1 MPAQAAA
8 GRFAWFTTAR
18 RVVGAT
24 AATTFVGAWYY
35 RPVADFSTD
44 GTGPRR
50 DAEIFCSE
58 TNPYI
63 RSHTPPILEAA
74 RTLSIGFTTIAIRM
88 FMNTYGSFEIVDDDN
103 YQNFVQTVLG
113 EGRENSRGLITVS
126 NHRSLFDDP
135 GVMSGILPWW
145 ITLRPKYNR
154 WGICSQEYCFNDVL
168 PGLIKGYIGAGQVLP
183 ICRGKGV
190 NQKLL
195 LDFARHLA
203 AGEWC
208 HIFPEGGVWQLKELG
223 GRRDMEGSY
232 GRGRVT
238 GPGKLR
244 WGVGKLIA
252 HAPVRPRVVPFAH
265 AGMENL
271 LPQDPESGITM
282 RKRNIIGGEPLR
294 ILVRFGEELHFDDLI
309 EEHEAKHGKLW
320 TYEATTESKK
330 EEEDV
335 RYGGLGGS
343 NQRGEFHNRWDSSP
357 EEKILYSKITSRIE
371 EHLDKLSKEVVA
383 EHARKGE
390 ELRRQAEGR

>member
-1 MPAQAAA
+1 
-8 GRFAWFTTAR
+8 
-18 RVVGAT
+18 
-24 AATTFVGAWYY
+24 
-35 RPVADFSTD
+35 
-44 GTGPRR
+44 
-50 DAEIFCSE
+50 
-58 TNPYI
+58 
-63 RSHTPPILEAA
+63 
-74 RTLSIGFTTIAIRM
+74 
-88 FMNTYGSFEIVDDDN
+88 MNTYGSFEIVDDDN